1 MHFVADAR
9 GAEMSE
15 VIAGLVAVLAAGTP
29 APATRRRCGAGVVA
43 INVAMGGLQSGATKI
58 KNWLTAIT
66 ITAPKTS

>member
-1 MHFVADAR
+1 MHFVTDAR

-15 VIAGLVAVLAAGTP
+15 VIAGLVAVLAAGI
-29 APATRRRCGAGVVA
+29 VA
-43 INVAMGGLQSGATKI
+43 INVAMGGLQGGATKI